1 MDLHRATRRGDRKSQ
16 LGIFFSNGLQRADDA
31 SAVSAIVPSG
41 CWADTVRM
49 GLDGSLTNQ
58 LLIAM
63 PGMADPNFS
72 TTVTLICEHND
83 EGALG
88 IVINR
93 PLQLKFGGLL
103 KQLDVAD
110 PDPSVVDNPVMM
122 GGPVGPERGFVLHN
136 PGAGFE
142 NSLAVSD
149 DIQLTLSR
157 DVIDAMA
164 SGVGPQKSLVALGY
178 AGWEA
183 GQLES
188 EMLANSWLN
197 VPASPGLVFDTPFN
211 ERWMS
216 AARILGI
223 DISQISSDAGH
234 A

>member
-1 MDLHRATRRGDRKSQ
+1 MS
-16 LGIFFSNGLQRADDA
+16 
-31 SAVSAIVPSG
+31 
-41 CWADTVRM
+41 M
-49 GLDGSLTNQ
+49 GFDGSLTNQ

-83 EGALG
+83 DGALG

-93 PLQLKFGGLL
+93 PLDLKLAGLFE
-103 KQLDVAD
+103 QLDVSN
-110 PDPSVVDNPVMM
+110 PDPATANDPVLM
-122 GGPVGPERGFVLHN
+122 GGPVGSERGFVLHD
-136 PGAGFE
+136 PGGTYE

-149 DIQLTLSR
+149 VIHLTLSR

-164 SGVGPQKSLVALGY
+164 TGNGPNKSLVALGY
-178 AGWEA
+178 AGWQP

-197 VPASPGLVFDTPFN
+197 VPASADIVFDAPFDK
-211 ERWMS
+211 RWTL
-216 AARILGI
+216 AAQTLGI
-223 DISQISSDAGH
+223 DISRISPDAGH